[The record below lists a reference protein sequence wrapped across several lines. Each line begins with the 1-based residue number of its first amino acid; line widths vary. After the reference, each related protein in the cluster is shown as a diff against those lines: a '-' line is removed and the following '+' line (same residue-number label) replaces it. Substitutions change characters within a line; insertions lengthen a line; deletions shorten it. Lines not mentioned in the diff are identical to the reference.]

1 MRRRFMIGRRNF
13 EGIKKC
19 STNIQVNFQIRIE
32 ILIPLNLLMKLCRRI
47 ILTNIEIQKE
57 VSSKFIL
64 SLYFLQLQSIIIF

>member
-1 MRRRFMIGRRNF
+1 MIGRRNF

-19 STNIQVNFQIRIE
+19 ITNIQVNFQIRIE
-32 ILIPLNLLMKLCRRI
+32 ILIPLNLLLKLCRRI

-64 SLYFLQLQSIIIF
+64 SLYILQLQSIIIF

>member
-64 SLYFLQLQSIIIF
+64 SLYILQLQSIIIF